1 MKKFLIAA
9 VAVATLTGA
18 AGAAS
23 AQGYGAPHRP
33 DYDAP
38 RGGYDAPRDGDYRDY
53 RDYRGD
59 RGDFRADAINAK
71 QRELAMRIAQGERRG
86 RLDRFEA
93 RRLRAELAQ
102 VANLEQQFRM
112 TRGIDRR
119 EFAILDARLN
129 RVEARIFAEMRD
141 GRRYGEGYGG
151 GYGRH

>member
-9 VAVATLTGA
+9 VAVATLAGA

-23 AQGYGAPHRP
+23 AQPYGGPHRP

-38 RGGYDAPRDGDYRDY
+38 RGGGYDAPRDGG
-53 RDYRGD
+53 YRGD
-59 RGDFRADAINAK
+59 RGDYRVEAINAK

-86 RLDRFEA
+86 RLDHFEA

-102 VANLEQQFRM
+102 VANLEHQFRM

-119 EFAILDARLN
+119 EFAILDARLD

-141 GRRYGEGYGG
+141 GRGRGRGDGGRYR
-151 GYGRH
+151 RH

>member
-9 VAVATLTGA
+9 VAVATIAGA

-23 AQGYGAPHRP
+23 AQPYGGPHRP

-38 RGGYDAPRDGDYRDY
+38 RGGGYDSPRDGG
-53 RDYRGD
+53 YRGD
-59 RGDFRADAINAK
+59 RGDYRSDTINAK

-86 RLDRFEA
+86 RLNRNDA
-93 RRLRAELAQ
+93 HRLRGELAR
-102 VANLEQQFRM
+102 VSNLERQFRM

-119 EFAILDARLN
+119 EFVILEARLD
-129 RVEARIFAEMRD
+129 RLEARIFAEMRD

-151 GYGRH
+151 GYDRH